1 MSIFTISL
9 FIWMVFIVNKQIKKY
24 FKESELIS
32 IANDVYKF
40 KSLNVSKNFV
50 DSNLI
55 LVTSI
60 NPTPTGEGKTTTL
73 IGINDCLNYFNK
85 KSLACLRQPS
95 MGPFFGIKGGA
106 TGSGKCSLEN
116 SNFINCG
123 FSGDFFAIES
133 ATNLIQS
140 CIENE
145 IYQKSNL
152 NINYKTIMWNRCID
166 MNDRSLRNIEY
177 LIDSNVKIK
186 SKFNITAA
194 SFLMACFCLA
204 TSEEDLLNKIDKTL
218 IAFNHNDEPIYI
230 RDLKISN
237 AIILILSNA
246 FKPNIVLS
254 KYKNPVLIHGGPFAN
269 IAHGCNSI
277 VATKIALSKSD
288 FVLTEAGFGADL
300 GMEKFLNIK
309 CREMGIVPRLIVIA
323 VTLKSIKHH
332 GGVTPDKL
340 NEINFSKLEKGFA
353 NVEKHIASVKTFGLN
368 FCIII
373 NKFSND
379 TQKELSY
386 LHKMIIDRGY
396 DCEISTMWQTGP
408 SKNKNIYDLIMR
420 NIIKNKFINFT
431 YDLSSPPIEKM
442 RLIAQK
448 IYGANNVTIS
458 KKAYNKL
465 NKFNEYINNYYIC
478 FAKNFFSITSNPHI
492 LGWPKNF
499 NIFVTDIE
507 INHSS
512 KFIIPIVG
520 KIFLM
525 PGLPKAPNAKKM

>member
-1 MSIFTISL
+1 M
-9 FIWMVFIVNKQIKKY
+9 NEQIKKY
-24 FKESELIS
+24 FKKSELIS
-32 IANDVYKF
+32 VANNVYKF
-40 KSLNVSKNFV
+40 KSSNVSNSFN

-73 IGINDCLNYFNK
+73 IGINDCLNYFK
-85 KSLACLRQPS
+85 AKSLACLRQPS

-116 SNFINCG
+116 SAFINCG
-123 FSGDFFAIES
+123 FTGDFFAIES
-133 ATNLIQS
+133 ATNLIQA

-145 IYQKSNL
+145 IYQKSDL
-152 NINYKTIMWNRCID
+152 KINPKTIMWNRCID
-166 MNDRSLRNIEY
+166 MNDRSLRDIEY
-177 LIDSNVKIK
+177 SIDSKIKIK

-194 SFLMACFCLA
+194 SYLMACFCLA
-204 TSEEDLLNKIDKTL
+204 TSEDDLINKVDKTL
-218 IAFNHNDEPIYI
+218 IAFNYSGEPIFI
-230 RDLKISN
+230 QDLEISN
-237 AIILILSNA
+237 AIRLILSNA
-246 FKPNIVLS
+246 FRPNLVLS

-277 VATKIALSKSD
+277 VATKIALNKSD

-309 CREMGIVPRLIVIA
+309 CREMGIVPKLIVLA

-332 GGVTPDKL
+332 GGVSHDKL
-340 NEINFSKLEKGFA
+340 NEINFLRLEKGFA
-353 NVEKHIASVKTFGLN
+353 NVEKHISSIKTFGLN

-386 LHKMIIDRGY
+386 LQKMILDKGY
-396 DCEISTMWQTGP
+396 DCEISTMWQAGP
-408 SKNKNIYDLIMR
+408 SKNKQIYNLVMR
-420 NIIKNKFINFT
+420 NITKNNSINFT
-431 YDLSSPPIEKM
+431 YDLTSSPIEKM

-448 IYGANNVTIS
+448 IYGANDVVIS
-458 KKAYNKL
+458 KKAANKL
-465 NKFNEYINNYYIC
+465 QKFHNFIDDYYIC
-478 FAKNFFSITSNPHI
+478 FAKNFFSVTSNPNK

-499 NIFVTDIE
+499 NISVTDIE

-512 KFIIPIVG
+512 KFIIPIAG

-525 PGLPKAPNAKKM
+525 PGLPKFPNAKNM